1 MIDYWSLIVLGSVAG
16 FTIFL
21 GLPIAFLQHLSL
33 NQKGFLTAF
42 ALGIL
47 IFLTIDVF
55 SHSWEATEDI
65 VKDAFVGD
73 TSWMDA
79 TIALVVFLGGVS
91 VGLLGLAIYERK
103 AITTRVPNIL
113 TLENIKKGDDHL
125 LQTFNKINAYRL
137 AMMISI
143 GIGAHNFSE
152 GLAIGQ
158 SYISGEIALAILL
171 IVGFGIHNAT
181 EGFGIAGPL
190 TGLIKRPSVKFLFL
204 LGIIGGGPTFL
215 GTLLGG
221 FWISDFAYILFLSAA
236 GGSLIYVSLLM
247 YNTGRKQTTNVVM
260 MFGILIGLCAGF
272 LTDLIVAIGKA

>member
-1 MIDYWSLIVLGSVAG
+1 VIDYLSLIVLGAIAG

-21 GLPIAFLQHLSL
+21 GLPIAFLQHLSHK
-33 NQKGFLTAF
+33 QKGFLTAF

-55 SHSWEATEDI
+55 SHSWEFTEDI
-65 VKDAFVGD
+65 VKDAFGGSE
-73 TSWMDA
+73 SWVNA
-79 TIALVVFLGGVS
+79 ILALTVFLGGVS
-91 VGLLGLAIYERK
+91 IGLLGLAIYERK
-103 AITTRVPNIL
+103 SMTNRVPNIL
-113 TLENIKKGDDHL
+113 TLENIQKGDDHL
-125 LQTFNKINAYRL
+125 LQVFNKTNAYRL

-158 SYISGEIALAILL
+158 SYISGEIALAMLL

-190 TGLIKRPSVKFLFL
+190 TGLIKRPSIKFLFL

-215 GTLLGG
+215 GTILGG
-221 FWISDFAYILFLSAA
+221 LWISDFAYILFLSAA
-236 GGSLIYVSLLM
+236 GGSLIYVSMLM
-247 YNTGRKQTTNVVM
+247 YNTGRKQTTNLIM
-260 MFGILIGLCAGF
+260 MLGILIGLCAGF
-272 LTDLIVAIGKA
+272 LTDLVVAIGKA

>member
-1 MIDYWSLIVLGSVAG
+1 MIDYGSLVLLGAVAG

-21 GLPIAFLQHLSL
+21 GLPLAFLKHLSL
-33 NQKGFLTAF
+33 NQKGLLTAF

-55 SHSWEATEDI
+55 NHSWEFTEDI
-65 VKDAFVGD
+65 VKDAFEG
-73 TSWMDA
+73 SGSGIDA
-79 TIALVVFLGGVS
+79 IFALTVFLGGIS
-91 VGLLGLAIYERK
+91 IGLIGLAMYERK
-103 AITTRVPNIL
+103 AMTNRVPNIL
-113 TLENIKKGDDHL
+113 TLENIKKGDEYL
-125 LQTFNKINAYRL
+125 LQLFNKTNAYRL

-171 IVGFGIHNAT
+171 IVGFGTHNAT

-190 TGLIKRPSVKFLFL
+190 AGLIKRPPVKFLFL

-215 GTLLGG
+215 GTILGG
-221 FWISDFAYILFLSAA
+221 LWISDLAYILFLSAA

-247 YNTGRKQTTNVVM
+247 YNTGRKQTTNMIM
-260 MFGILIGLCAGF
+260 MVGILIGLCAGF
-272 LTDLIVAIGKA
+272 LTDLVVAIGKA

>member
-1 MIDYWSLIVLGSVAG
+1 MIDYWSLIALGSVAG

-21 GLPIAFLQHLSL
+21 GLPLAFLQRLSI

-55 SHSWEATEDI
+55 SHSWEFTEDI
-65 VKDAFVGD
+65 VKDAFDGD
-73 TSWMDA
+73 ASWIDA
-79 TIALVVFLGGVS
+79 ILALTVFLGGIS
-91 VGLLGLAIYERK
+91 IGLLGLAVYERRS
-103 AITTRVPNIL
+103 ITNRVPNIL
-113 TLENIKKGDDHL
+113 TLENIRKGDEHL
-125 LQTFNKINAYRL
+125 LQTFNKISANRL

-158 SYISGEIALAILL
+158 SYISGEISLAILL

-190 TGLIKRPSVKFLFL
+190 TGLIKRPSIKFLFL

-215 GTLLGG
+215 GTVLGG
-221 FWISDFAYILFLSAA
+221 LWISDLAYILFLSVA
-236 GGSLIYVSLLM
+236 GGTLIYVSLLM
-247 YNTGRKQTTNVVM
+247 YNTGRKQTTNLVM
-260 MFGILIGLCAGF
+260 MIGILIGLCAGF
-272 LTDLIVAIGKA
+272 LTDLIVAIGKI